1 MRVLQLGSIEW
12 SKKYEL
18 TKNLEWHFNDFPPI
32 EKVDEKDPKKKKIEI
47 KNYDVIL
54 ITGPT
59 NLTKKN
65 WADLKGLVP
74 PYQVLYL
81 PKVLEIADNE
91 ESYFLKSIAAQEIT
105 EDPQYLINKLEERY
119 FVGQTGMRVAAVNF
133 KLNDRQVHSFE
144 YLGHGELKLNL
155 DTNNEWINLGVYKT
169 GIYIDPGKRINFWL
183 TMKNKNFQVRMRIFI
198 QNPGSDGDVKDQVVI
213 DLTKF
218 QKDEYFSQ
226 LEVLEY
232 YRNATISL
240 EVKGSGELTIGTLHA
255 RWGRDGAGDFISG
268 GKRIVDPAT
277 REDIAYYFN
286 PGDLKP
292 PLNVYFSGARERE
305 GFEGYF
311 LMKRLNAPM
320 LLFTDMRLAVGGFY
334 DDAEGYFGKKI
345 IEVIKQ
351 TLKKLG
357 FDPSQLVM
365 TGISM
370 GTYPAIKYGA
380 KLKPYAI
387 NVAKP
392 LLNLG
397 YIARRAA
404 LDRPGGFDTI
414 FDVDGAINRSLSFEK
429 LKELDQKTMNEL
441 GQSDLSKTRL
451 FVAYM
456 KNDDYDDHAL
466 AELEKSPAVRNAI
479 QFSIKG
485 FDGRHNDDPAVNY
498 WFIYRL
504 YEIMGNFGRK
514 YE

>member
-1 MRVLQLGSIEW
+1 MRVLQLGSIDW

-81 PKVLEIADNE
+81 PKVLEIADTE

-183 TMKNKNFQVRMRIFI
+183 TMKNNNFQ
-198 QNPGSDGDVKDQVVI
+198 
-213 DLTKF
+213 
-218 QKDEYFSQ
+218 
-226 LEVLEY
+226 
-232 YRNATISL
+232 
-240 EVKGSGELTIGTLHA
+240 
-255 RWGRDGAGDFISG
+255 
-268 GKRIVDPAT
+268 
-277 REDIAYYFN
+277 N

-357 FDPSQLVM
+357 FDSSQLVM

-441 GQSDLSKTRL
+441 GQSDLSQTRL

-456 KNDDYDDHAL
+456 KNDDYDDHAV
-466 AELEKSPAVRNAI
+466 AELKKSPAVRNAI

>member
-1 MRVLQLGSIEW
+1 MRVLQLGSIDW

-105 EDPQYLINKLEERY
+105 ENPQYLINKLEERY

-183 TMKNKNFQVRMRIFI
+183 TMKNNNFQVRMRIFI

-240 EVKGSGELTIGTLHA
+240 EVKGSGKLTIGTLHA
-255 RWGRDGAGDFISG
+255 RWGRDGVSG

-357 FDPSQLVM
+357 FDSSQLVM

-370 GTYPAIKYGA
+370 GTYPAIKYGV

-414 FDVDGAINRSLSFEK
+414 FDVDGVINRSLSFEK

-456 KNDDYDDHAL
+456 KNDDYDDHAV
-466 AELEKSPAVRNAI
+466 AELKKSPAVRNAI

>member
-1 MRVLQLGSIEW
+1 MRVLQLGSIDW

-32 EKVDEKDPKKKKIEI
+32 EKVDEKDPKK
-47 KNYDVIL
+47 
-54 ITGPT
+54 

-81 PKVLEIADNE
+81 PKVLEIADTE

-183 TMKNKNFQVRMRIFI
+183 TMKNNNFQVRMRIFI

-320 LLFTDMRLAVGGFY
+320 LLFTDMRLAVG
-334 DDAEGYFGKKI
+334 
-345 IEVIKQ
+345 
-351 TLKKLG
+351 
-357 FDPSQLVM
+357 
-365 TGISM
+365 ISM

-441 GQSDLSKTRL
+441 GQSDLSQTRL

-456 KNDDYDDHAL
+456 KNDDYDDHAV
-466 AELEKSPAVRNAI
+466 AELKKSPAVRNAI

>member
-1 MRVLQLGSIEW
+1 M
-12 SKKYEL
+12 
-18 TKNLEWHFNDFPPI
+18 
-32 EKVDEKDPKKKKIEI
+32 
-47 KNYDVIL
+47 

-81 PKVLEIADNE
+81 PKVLEIADTE

-183 TMKNKNFQVRMRIFI
+183 TMKNNNFQVRMRIFI

-441 GQSDLSKTRL
+441 GQSDLSQTRL

-456 KNDDYDDHAL
+456 KNDDYD
-466 AELEKSPAVRNAI
+466 EKNW
-479 QFSIKG
+479 G
-485 FDGRHNDDPAVNY
+485 
-498 WFIYRL
+498 
-504 YEIMGNFGRK
+504 
-514 YE
+514 

>member
-1 MRVLQLGSIEW
+1 M
-12 SKKYEL
+12 
-18 TKNLEWHFNDFPPI
+18 
-32 EKVDEKDPKKKKIEI
+32 
-47 KNYDVIL
+47 

-81 PKVLEIADNE
+81 PKVLEIADTE

-119 FVGQTGMRVAAVNF
+119 FMGQTGMRVAAVNF

-183 TMKNKNFQVRMRIFI
+183 TMKNNNFQVRMRIFI

-357 FDPSQLVM
+357 FDSSQLVM

-441 GQSDLSKTRL
+441 GQSDLSQTRL

-456 KNDDYDDHAL
+456 KNDDYDDHAV
-466 AELEKSPAVRNAI
+466 AELKVTRCKKCYSVFN
-479 QFSIKG
+479 
-485 FDGRHNDDPAVNY
+485 
-498 WFIYRL
+498 
-504 YEIMGNFGRK
+504 
-514 YE
+514 

>member
-1 MRVLQLGSIEW
+1 MRVLQLGSIDW

-81 PKVLEIADNE
+81 PKVLEIADSE

-105 EDPQYLINKLEERY
+105 ENPQYLINKLEERY

-183 TMKNKNFQVRMRIFI
+183 TMKNNNFQVRMRIFI

-414 FDVDGAINRSLSFEK
+414 FDVDGAINRSLSEERITILRLIGFDTSNEESAYRYRLEK
-429 LKELDQKTMNEL
+429 W
-441 GQSDLSKTRL
+441 
-451 FVAYM
+451 
-456 KNDDYDDHAL
+456 KNHAL
-466 AELEKSPAVRNAI
+466 DKGEYLKYRDTLQKLAILEKWKN
-479 QFSIKG
+479 
-485 FDGRHNDDPAVNY
+485 
-498 WFIYRL
+498 
-504 YEIMGNFGRK
+504 
-514 YE
+514 

>member
-1 MRVLQLGSIEW
+1 M
-12 SKKYEL
+12 
-18 TKNLEWHFNDFPPI
+18 
-32 EKVDEKDPKKKKIEI
+32 
-47 KNYDVIL
+47 

-277 REDIAYYFN
+277 REDIAYYFIL
-286 PGDLKP
+286 GDLKP

-456 KNDDYDDHAL
+456 KNDDYDDHAV
-466 AELEKSPAVRNAI
+466 AELKKSPAVRNAI

>member
-1 MRVLQLGSIEW
+1 M
-12 SKKYEL
+12 
-18 TKNLEWHFNDFPPI
+18 
-32 EKVDEKDPKKKKIEI
+32 
-47 KNYDVIL
+47 
-54 ITGPT
+54 
-59 NLTKKN
+59 
-65 WADLKGLVP
+65 VP

-81 PKVLEIADNE
+81 PKILEAADKE

-105 EDPQYLINKLEERY
+105 EDPQYLINKLGERY
-119 FVGQTGMRVAAVNF
+119 FEGQTGMRVAAVNF
-133 KLNDRQVHSFE
+133 KLNDRQVHSFD
-144 YLGHGELKLNL
+144 YLGHGELRLNL

-183 TMKNKNFQVRMRIFI
+183 TMKNDNFQVRMRIFI

-240 EVKGSGELTIGTLHA
+240 EVKGSGELIIGTLHA

-334 DDAEGYFGKKI
+334 DDAEGYFGKKLW
-345 IEVIKQ
+345 K
-351 TLKKLG
+351 
-357 FDPSQLVM
+357 
-365 TGISM
+365 
-370 GTYPAIKYGA
+370 
-380 KLKPYAI
+380 
-387 NVAKP
+387 
-392 LLNLG
+392 
-397 YIARRAA
+397 
-404 LDRPGGFDTI
+404 
-414 FDVDGAINRSLSFEK
+414 
-429 LKELDQKTMNEL
+429 
-441 GQSDLSKTRL
+441 
-451 FVAYM
+451 
-456 KNDDYDDHAL
+456 
-466 AELEKSPAVRNAI
+466 
-479 QFSIKG
+479 
-485 FDGRHNDDPAVNY
+485 
-498 WFIYRL
+498 
-504 YEIMGNFGRK
+504 
-514 YE
+514 

>member
-1 MRVLQLGSIEW
+1 MRVLQLGSIDW

-18 TKNLEWHFNDFPPI
+18 TKNLEWHFNDFPPV

-81 PKVLEIADNE
+81 PKVLEIADTE

-183 TMKNKNFQVRMRIFI
+183 TMKNNNFQVRMRIFI

-305 GFEGYF
+305 GFEGYAVSCWWF
-311 LMKRLNAPM
+311 L
-320 LLFTDMRLAVGGFY
+320 
-334 DDAEGYFGKKI
+334 
-345 IEVIKQ
+345 
-351 TLKKLG
+351 
-357 FDPSQLVM
+357 
-365 TGISM
+365 
-370 GTYPAIKYGA
+370 
-380 KLKPYAI
+380 
-387 NVAKP
+387 
-392 LLNLG
+392 
-397 YIARRAA
+397 
-404 LDRPGGFDTI
+404 
-414 FDVDGAINRSLSFEK
+414 
-429 LKELDQKTMNEL
+429 
-441 GQSDLSKTRL
+441 
-451 FVAYM
+451 
-456 KNDDYDDHAL
+456 
-466 AELEKSPAVRNAI
+466 
-479 QFSIKG
+479 
-485 FDGRHNDDPAVNY
+485 
-498 WFIYRL
+498 
-504 YEIMGNFGRK
+504 
-514 YE
+514 

>member
-1 MRVLQLGSIEW
+1 MRVLQLGSIDW

-81 PKVLEIADNE
+81 PKVLEIADTE

-183 TMKNKNFQVRMRIFI
+183 TMKNNNFQVRMRIFI

-357 FDPSQLVM
+357 FDSSQLVM

-387 NVAKP
+387 NVA
-392 LLNLG
+392 NLG

-456 KNDDYDDHAL
+456 KNDDYDDHAV
-466 AELEKSPAVRNAI
+466 AELKKSPAVRNAI